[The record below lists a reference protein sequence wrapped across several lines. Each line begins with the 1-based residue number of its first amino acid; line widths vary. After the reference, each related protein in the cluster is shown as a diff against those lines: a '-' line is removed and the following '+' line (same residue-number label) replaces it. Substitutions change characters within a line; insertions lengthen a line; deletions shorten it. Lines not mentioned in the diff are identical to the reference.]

1 MMSRE
6 VVHWCRN
13 LRSLFDPQVVL
24 IWIMGLILVGL
35 IVFLGKALF
44 PFFMAV
50 VLAYMLDRTV
60 ELLIRL
66 RWPHWLAVIVVFC
79 CFVAGGIIL
88 LVWLVPL
95 VVRQMLALID
105 TLPAMANTL
114 QKFVI
119 DLQARYAANLDPAY
133 LEDAIPRLTM
143 EAEALIRRVAKQTL
157 TLLPSLFSW
166 VIYVVLVPILIF
178 FFLLDKK
185 RILGWISRF
194 LPENR
199 GLFNSLIGDINRQM
213 GRFLLGK
220 FWEMS
225 IVSAV
230 SISTFIYL
238 GLNFGVLL
246 GLLSG
251 VSVIVPYLGVMVV
264 TVPILLVAFFQFGLT
279 AGFLKVA
286 VAYLIIQ
293 IIEGNI
299 LAPVLVGNMVRVHPA
314 AIIFSLFI
322 CGYLWGFWGVVFAFP
337 LAIVV
342 KSVLELVLPYLRQYS
357 EEASM
362 DELSEKKPDQ
372 RVAD

>member
-1 MMSRE
+1 MSRE

>member
-1 MMSRE
+1 MSRE
-6 VVHWCRN
+6 VVQWCRH
-13 LRSLFDPQVVL
+13 LRSLFEPQVVL
-24 IWIMGLILVGL
+24 VWVVGLILVGL

-60 ELLIRL
+60 ELLVRL
-66 RWPHWLAVIVVFC
+66 RWPHWLAVIVIFC
-79 CFVAGGIIL
+79 CFIVGVFGLSI
-88 LVWLVPL
+88 WLVPL
-95 VVRQMLALID
+95 LVRQVLALID

-114 QKFVI
+114 QQFVI

-133 LEDAIPRLTM
+133 LEDAIPRLTV

-157 TLLPSLFSW
+157 TFLPSLFAW
-166 VIYVVLVPILIF
+166 IIYLVLVPILVF
-178 FFLLDKK
+178 FFLQDKK

-194 LPENR
+194 FPDNR
-199 GLFNSLIGDINRQM
+199 ELFNHLLNDINRQM

-220 FWEMS
+220 FWEIS

-246 GLLSG
+246 GVLSG

-264 TVPILLVAFFQFGLT
+264 TIPILLVAFFQFGIST
-279 AGFLKVA
+279 AFLKVA
-286 VAYLIIQ
+286 IAYLIIQ
-293 IIEGNI
+293 ILEGNI

-314 AIIFSLFI
+314 AIIFSLLI
-322 CGYLWGFWGVVFAFP
+322 CGHLWGFWGVVFAFP
-337 LAIVV
+337 LVIVV
-342 KSVLELVLPYLRQYS
+342 KSVLELVLPYLRQCS
-357 EEASM
+357 GEAALEEP
-362 DELSEKKPDQ
+362 SEKKSDQ

>member
-1 MMSRE
+1 MSRE
-6 VVHWCRN
+6 VVHWYRH

-35 IVFLGKALF
+35 VVFLGKALL
-44 PFFMAV
+44 PFFIAV

-60 ELLIRL
+60 ELLVRL
-66 RWPHWLAVIVVFC
+66 RCPHWLAVIVVFC
-79 CFVAGGIIL
+79 CFVVGGITL

-114 QKFVI
+114 QQFVI
-119 DLQARYAANLDPAY
+119 NLQARYVSNLDPAY
-133 LEDAIPRLTM
+133 LEDAIPRLTL

-157 TLLPSLFSW
+157 TILPSLFSW
-166 VIYVVLVPILIF
+166 VIYLVLVPILIF

-185 RILGWISRF
+185 RILGWISRL
-194 LPENR
+194 LPDNR
-199 GLFNSLIGDINRQM
+199 RLFSHLMDDINRQM

-230 SISTFIYL
+230 SISTFVYL

-251 VSVIVPYLGVMVV
+251 VSVIVPYLGVMAV
-264 TVPILLVAFFQFGLT
+264 TIPILLVAFFQFGIT

-286 VAYLIIQ
+286 IAYLIIQ
-293 IIEGNI
+293 ILEGNI
-299 LAPVLVGNMVRVHPA
+299 LAPVMVGNMVRVHPA
-314 AIIFSLFI
+314 AIILSLFI
-322 CGYLWGFWGVVFAFP
+322 CGHLWGFWGVVFGFP

-342 KSVLELVLPYLRQYS
+342 KSVLELVLPYLRQDS
-357 EEASM
+357 GEAPP
-362 DELSEKKPDQ
+362 DELSGKKDDQ
-372 RVAD
+372 RVAE